1 LRIHIRDDGKG
12 IDSEILAKGGVS
24 GHWGMS
30 GMRERSHKLGARL
43 LVRSGAGSGTDV
55 ELDIPAAVAYRD
67 RSAGPH
73 WWNALLSRKTAGGN
87 HDE

>member
-1 LRIHIRDDGKG
+1 LRIHVRDDGKG
-12 IDSEILAKGGVS
+12 IDSEILAKGGVP

-30 GMRERSHKLGARL
+30 GMRERAQKLGARL

-55 ELDIPAAVAYRD
+55 ELDIPAAVAYRN
-67 RSAGPH
+67 RKSVPQ
-73 WWNALLSRKTAGGN
+73 WWNTVLGRRDAGDG